1 MTICPLPP
9 KATPEEVKKWMKSI
23 DTNGDGVISPQ
34 ELENAARHLELWI
47 AGWRAKR
54 VMTKTDL
61 DHNGKID
68 TEDEFKKLLEH
79 AQNHWGR
86 AIHSMMTGCAN

>member
-1 MTICPLPP
+1 MALCSLPP
-9 KATPEEVKKWMKSI
+9 KATPEEVKMWMKSI

-34 ELENAARHLELWI
+34 ELEKAARDLELWF
-47 AGWRAKR
+47 AGRRAER

-68 TEDEFKKLLEH
+68 TEEEFKKLLGH
-79 AQNHWGR
+79 AQKHWGR
-86 AIHSMMTGCAN
+86 AIFHSLVRKD